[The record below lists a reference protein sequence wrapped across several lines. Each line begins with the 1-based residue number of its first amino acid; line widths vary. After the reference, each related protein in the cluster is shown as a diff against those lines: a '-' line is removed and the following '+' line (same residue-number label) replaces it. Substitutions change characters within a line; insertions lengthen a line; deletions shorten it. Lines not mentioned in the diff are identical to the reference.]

1 MKIVFSNKALN
12 NPGGTERVTAIL
24 SKELA
29 ERGHE
34 VHIVSFVGSD
44 KETFFPIDK
53 RVKIHF
59 QKHFVLTKFFYKH
72 FI

>member
-34 VHIVSFVGSD
+34 VHIISFVG
-44 KETFFPIDK
+44 
-53 RVKIHF
+53 F
-59 QKHFVLTKFFYKH
+59 QG
-72 FI
+72 